1 MVSNKKFL
9 KEHESSDKI
18 PIQKSKEKHV
28 DDTKQSMS
36 DLRNVI
42 NVLCMNEHNSY
53 VETFLRRVVREV
65 VEHKIQ
71 DYQFPRTRIH
81 NQSGISGAKLFHL
94 CFINKLPNKIF
105 TLSNII
111 ADDKSPLQIALYNVS
126 TKSIVNDGP
135 FSSIKIEICALNGD
149 FGSNNGS
156 EDWTEGEFNAN
167 ILKEREGKR
176 PLVKG
181 DRFITLKNGVGCIT
195 KMAFTDNS
203 RWLRN
208 RKFRLGA
215 KVVQSNSIGT
225 KIKEGRS
232 EAFVV
237 KDYRGESYKKHYPPA
252 LNDDVWRL
260 VKIGKNGKIHMRLA
274 FHGIHTV
281 KDLLQL
287 YTINQ
292 SLLHEKFGKIS
303 KKLKLAIIEHA
314 KTCVIDDY
322 KLYSYHTEEQ
332 PIGLIFNSIYNLM
345 EVTFDG
351 HNYHSPNTLSP
362 IEKNLVELV
371 KQIAYNNVNNLK
383 SIDEI
388 SLNCVRPATCLRT
401 CQSYAQDQVLQHTNI
416 STADDIYQEETMSDN
431 SEPFITTSYI
441 DEGVHDYQTY
451 VDPLP
456 DQRDMFQ
463 NNYAEDEFFC
473 GMYIEGDNWNLNGS
487 HFLVS
492 QGGYST

>member
-1 MVSNKKFL
+1 MMVSNKKFL
-9 KEHESSDKI
+9 KEHESSGKI
-18 PIQKSKEKHV
+18 PIQKSKGKPV
-28 DDTKQSMS
+28 DAKQSMS

-42 NVLCMNEHNSY
+42 NVLCMNEHNSF

-71 DYQFPRTRIH
+71 DYQLPRTRIH
-81 NQSGISGAKLFHL
+81 NQSGAKLFHL
-94 CFINKLPNKIF
+94 CFINKLPDKIF
-105 TLSNII
+105 TLCNII
-111 ADDKSPLQIALYNVS
+111 AEDKSPLQIALFDVS
-126 TKSIVNDGP
+126 TNSIVNDGP
-135 FSSIKIEICALNGD
+135 LSSIKIEICALNGD
-149 FGSNNGS
+149 FGS
-156 EDWTEGEFNAN
+156 EDWTEEEFNAN
-167 ILKEREGKR
+167 VLKEREGKGL
-176 PLVKG
+176 LVNG
-181 DRFITLKNGVGCIT
+181 DRFITLKNGVGFIT
-195 KMAFTDNS
+195 KMTFTDNS

-215 KVVQSNSIGT
+215 KVMQSTSTGT
-225 KIKEGRS
+225 NIKEGIS

-252 LNDDVWRL
+252 LDDDIWRL
-260 VKIGKNGKIHMRLA
+260 AKIGKNGKIHMRLA
-274 FHGIHTV
+274 LHGIHTV

-322 KLYSYHTEEQ
+322 KLYSYQTEEQ

-351 HNYHSPNTLSP
+351 QNYHSPNTLSP
-362 IEKNLVELV
+362 SEKSLVELV
-371 KQIAYNNVNNLK
+371 KQIAYKNVNNLK
-383 SIDEI
+383 SIDET
-388 SLNCVRPATCLRT
+388 SLNCVRPATCLRA
-401 CQSYAQDQVLQHTNI
+401 CQSYAQDQVLQHINI
-416 STADDIYQEETMSDN
+416 STAYDIYQQETWSYN
-431 SEPFITTSYI
+431 SEPFITSSYI

-456 DQRDMFQ
+456 DQRDMSQ
-463 NNYAEDEFFC
+463 NSYVEDDFFS

-492 QGGYST
+492 